1 MAFFLKIMDWE
12 GSVCLPRK
20 IVWTT
25 IIEGE
30 AGGYPGDI
38 SESSVMI
45 RPVHFLQYCNYFEY
59 DFQT

>member
-1 MAFFLKIMDWE
+1 MDWE